1 MKFIVDFVKR
11 IAINKDTK
19 KILGRWDLDSCNKK
33 INTKIDFSNEDHCG
47 PCGQYILEKTKEN
60 QKLVKETEPC
70 IPSTKY

>member
-1 MKFIVDFVKR
+1 MKFIVDFLKR
-11 IAINKDTK
+11 LGINKENK

-60 QKLVKETEPC
+60 KKLVKETGPC
-70 IPSTKY
+70 TPSKKY